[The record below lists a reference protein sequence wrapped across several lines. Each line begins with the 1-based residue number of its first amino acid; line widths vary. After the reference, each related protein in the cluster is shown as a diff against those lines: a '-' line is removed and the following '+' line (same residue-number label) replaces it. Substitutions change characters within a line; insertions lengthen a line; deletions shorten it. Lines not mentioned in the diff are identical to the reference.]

1 MQEGHSGVLF
11 EFTSVNSYVP
21 NNVKSKWTLLSFI
34 TDVTDL
40 TVNDLSV

>member
-1 MQEGHSGVLF
+1 MVFYL
-11 EFTSVNSYVP
+11 NSQACVSHIIP

-40 TVNDLSV
+40 TVNDLSA